1 MANDEYEYV
10 EVDFLG
16 KTMTVGALR
25 DALLM
30 LDQSLPV
37 ITEGCDCNGEAFSVE
52 VEHGACYIRRAPIVE
67 SSEMR
72 ERAKA
77 RADAI
82 RNMPDVI

>member
-25 DALLM
+25 DALIT

-52 VEHGACYIRRAPIVE
+52 VEHGACYIKRAPIHREPVE
-67 SSEMR
+67 KPPP
-72 ERAKA
+72 ATLDDLFNPYKL
-77 RADAI
+77 
-82 RNMPDVI
+82 